1 MPDKRL
7 AIPFLAAASLVL
19 AACGGGSITVEVLT
33 EGADQPEPVADL
45 PVEFLPFD
53 RDSLFAALAAGASE
67 PEPQVPDQLRQEFDS
82 VLVLQETWRVAE
94 ASWNEVRDSLRQLSE
109 RMQRMDRRSREYRP
123 LFERFN
129 AMEGREGRLNRQR
142 AAAFETFTDLQAT
155 NQQRLDSVRAVIEAW
170 EDIAF
175 QDYPD
180 IEADLLESLGKEIAH
195 DTTDASGSLTRR
207 LGGGPWWVHARVAI
221 PAGELYWNVP
231 TAASSDTLRLTPDNA
246 VRRLVF

>member
-1 MPDKRL
+1 MLNKRL
-7 AIPFLAAASLVL
+7 AIPSLAAASLVF
-19 AACGGGSITVEVLT
+19 AACGGGDVTLQVLT
-33 EGADQPEPVADL
+33 QGTDELQPVADL

-53 RDSLFAALAAGASE
+53 RDSLFAALSAAASE
-67 PEPQVPDQLRQEFDS
+67 PEPQVPAQLRQEFDS

-94 ASWNEVRDSLRQLSE
+94 ANWNEVRDSLRQLSE

-129 AMEGREGRLNRQR
+129 GMEGREARLNRDR
-142 AAAFETFTDLQAT
+142 ASAFEAFTNLQAT

-170 EDIAF
+170 EDMAF
-175 QDYPD
+175 QDYAD
-180 IEADLLESLGKEIAH
+180 IEATLLEDLAREIAY
-195 DTTDASGSLTRR
+195 DTTDATGSLTRR
-207 LGGGPWWVHARVAI
+207 LSGGTWWVHARVAI

-231 TAASSDTLRLTPDNA
+231 TDASTDTLRLTPDNA